1 MPQKA
6 AQAQKQTASQFENQN
21 KLLKSSFC
29 FETWAASWS
38 WPNYGEERYKK
49 SWNFAENVNNFFA
62 MLSFFS
68 FSIFTSLSEVAS
80 WHITWFKGVAFL
92 SLQPEDLQPPAGRG
106 KARHWTWAARAFV
119 ASSWPPR
126 PVSMSMSRLQ
136 TCPTQ
141 DPPRTPFFHSAELG
155 NLEGRVLCNR
165 RRNKNRFLVCFRF
178 LLFALLVRLGDLI
191 LDVREMFSRS
201 PFKGF
206 PFLPQGGKMCVS
218 GAGAACTAD
227 AICNCTEVYAIHP

>member
-68 FSIFTSLSEVAS
+68 FSIFTSLPEVAS
-80 WHITWFKGVAFL
+80 WHITWFKGVALL
-92 SLQPEDLQPPAGRG
+92 SLQPEDLQPLAGRG

-155 NLEGRVLCNR
+155 NL
-165 RRNKNRFLVCFRF
+165 
-178 LLFALLVRLGDLI
+178 
-191 LDVREMFSRS
+191 
-201 PFKGF
+201 
-206 PFLPQGGKMCVS
+206 
-218 GAGAACTAD
+218 GA
-227 AICNCTEVYAIHP
+227 EFYAIDDVIRTGFLFVFAFCCSHCLCV